1 VLFLT
6 IGTLDLIKTS
16 NTSVKMPSVCACR
29 FAETKPKAKL
39 ASVFGTKVSMHV
51 MPCCRPVVEDS
62 IFTCHLTWRL
72 LT

>member
-1 VLFLT
+1 
-6 IGTLDLIKTS
+6 
-16 NTSVKMPSVCACR
+16 VKMPSVCACR

-39 ASVFGTKVSMHV
+39 ASVFGSKVSMHV